1 MKKLFLFLFAALLSI
16 SMFADTTYSG
26 KTKAQAVPYDWS
38 SGIFVEST
46 AGVGKWYV
54 VMLREDQTD
63 YAETYDGPFDAT
75 GKTVNGGL
83 TNINVSVI
91 NPLDKSATIDV
102 IAYIGDNETSRHFT
116 LAPGG
121 RKEMTF
127 GAGMF
132 IKMGIDRVFLYLV
145 MDVTITPEE
154 AQALEAVNVNVTPV
168 ENENTVVFT
177 PINFN
182 WTGFPAKTAGTTI
195 PANTETWVKF
205 DFDNHGV
212 NNGYTYKFYVEKEN
226 ATPITVNAG
235 VSYDCPATSIQEQSQ
250 ELKSASTAKV
260 LDEAKLSMI
269 PGTVYIRIKAPQALT
284 IYAEQVAIPAPDPEA
299 EPIFN
304 INNAIEVLLWDNSH
318 QDRVYTLDANHLVY
332 SVDFATLQA
341 AENHYRQIEVTNNG
355 SEEVTIVGKASKT
368 YYDHNVVA
376 ENPDPTKDGNV
387 YSVATK
393 TVTIPA
399 GQTYYKKIDKT
410 MQSVV
415 GSAAGDKIWALGP
428 EFPNVTFKLTEQ
440 PIDPEYCKPAEAT
453 AFVWNDWNVQNGG
466 YKWYT
471 VNIHDAKLAK
481 ADIILTMKTINEN
494 EEAEI
499 TVDIAADCALGEPT
513 QNYTGKSKSTTKT
526 LSYSLY
532 KDNSNDEMYV
542 RVRTDKNI
550 KVMAVLLDTKTWNG
564 TAWSGDG
571 QAPTLDEAARIEGDL
586 TIANGQTI
594 NALGLTLTK
603 NDDTAHPYNIITIE
617 NGGKLIIGDEGVK
630 GSDVVEQIVIKE
642 GGVLLIDPAATTN
655 NKPFITAEKDLH
667 FGAQSFWEDP
677 SHPADKPDLHEF
689 IALPVANRQESVG
702 VHYFNW
708 GLYAGWNAEP
718 NGFRNTFEGYNVYQ
732 TSTHPNYGTFTAQFK
747 GQLVPNEN
755 VSFEAL
761 EWGWHACG
769 NSWTAPI
776 KLSDVYG
783 NFVGATADEK
793 AIHFYVEEPT
803 DYSSVELGWIKD
815 NFYIPATE
823 EIASNLNITEIKP
836 MEGFFLHTFE
846 NGGYRVNVNY
856 STIYNREAGIT
867 TSSPAPK
874 RTVADN
880 RNKVAAVLSDGHFC
894 DFVYMI
900 EGEATNA
907 HKMNSN
913 DFAIYAEDGL
923 AQVANDNLIG
933 TTLTI
938 QTNNAT
944 EYTLHFAWLNGETM
958 YLKDLVNGN
967 IIAMTADSRYT
978 FIAEPNSVSERFQ
991 VIGRNDA
998 PTAIENSE
1006 FIEGANKFIENGK
1019 VVIIKNGVKYNVLGA
1034 EL

>member
-1 MKKLFLFLFAALLSI
+1 
-16 SMFADTTYSG
+16 MFAENDGS
-26 KTKAQAVPYDWS
+26 TKAKAVRYDWS
-38 SGIFVEST
+38 TGIYVSSE
-46 AGVGKWYV
+46 ANVGKWYV
-54 VMLREDQTD
+54 VPLLK
-63 YAETYDGPFDAT
+63 AEGGPFNPNTSSKA
-75 GKTVNGGL
+75 GKTDDGK
-83 TNINVSVI
+83 TDINITI
-91 NPLDKSATIDV
+91 KNPLNTEVDINCT
-102 IAYIGDNETSRHFT
+102 AYIGDNETNRHFKM
-116 LAPGG
+116 AASGS
-121 RKEMTF
+121 KSMTF

-132 IKMGIDRVFLYLV
+132 VRMGINEVYLYLV
-145 MDVTITPEE
+145 TDVTVTPQE
-154 AQALEAVNVNVTPV
+154 AEAKEAVNVDVQTV
-168 ENENTVVFT
+168 EANSIPFEW
-177 PINFN
+177 IEFN
-182 WTGFPAKTAGTTI
+182 WTNFPAKTAGTTI
-195 PANTETWVKF
+195 PANKETWVKF
-205 DFDNHGV
+205 DFSAEGHGV
-212 NNGYTYKFYVEKEN
+212 GDGKTYKFYVDKEN
-226 ATPITVNAG
+226 ATPITINAG
-235 VSYDCPATSIQEQSQ
+235 VSYDCPASSIQEQSQ
-250 ELKSASTAKV
+250 ELKSASTEKV

-269 PGTVYIRIKAPQALT
+269 PGIIYIRIKAPQELR
-284 IYAEQVAIPAPDPEA
+284 IYAEQVAIPEPEPGA
-299 EPIFN
+299 LPIFN
-304 INNAIEVLLWDNSH
+304 ILTGNNGNPAIEVLLWDSTSNTEYRLKS
-318 QDRVYTLDANHLVY
+318 DSLVY
-332 SVDFATLQA
+332 SVDYATLQA
-341 AENHYRQIEVTNNG
+341 DENHYRQIEVTNNG
-355 SEEVTIVGKASKT
+355 TEEVTIVGKASKT
-368 YYDHNVVA
+368 PN
-376 ENPDPTKDGNV
+376 NDGDV

-415 GSAAGDKIWALGP
+415 GSNTGDKIWALGP

-440 PIDPEYCKPAEAT
+440 PIDPEYCKDAT
-453 AFVWNDWNVQNGG
+453 DFVWNVWNQQNGG
-466 YKWYT
+466 YKWYA

-481 ADIILTMKTINEN
+481 ADIILTMETVNQS

-499 TVDIAADCALGEPT
+499 TVDIAAACALGEPT

-526 LSYSLY
+526 LSYSLFAN
-532 KDNSNDEMYV
+532 NSNDVMYV

-550 KVMAVLLDTKTWNG
+550 KVMAKLQTTKTWYG

-571 QAPTLDEAARIEGDL
+571 YAPTLTEAARIEGDL
-586 TIANGQTI
+586 TINPGQTI
-594 NALGLTLTK
+594 KALGLTLTK
-603 NDDTAHPYNIITIE
+603 NNDPAHPYNIITIM

-642 GGVLLIDPAATTN
+642 GGIMLIAPNATTN
-655 NKPFITAEKDLH
+655 EKPFITAEKELH
-667 FGAQSFWEDP
+667 FGAQPFWQDP

-689 IALPVANRQESVG
+689 IALPVADRQESVG
-702 VHYFNW
+702 VRYFNW
-708 GLYAGWNAEP
+708 GLYAGWNAKP
-718 NGFRNTFEGYNVYQ
+718 NGFHNIFEGYNVYQ
-732 TSTHPNYGTFTAQFK
+732 TSTHPNYDTFTAKFK
-747 GQLVPNEN
+747 GQLVPNDN

-761 EWGWHACG
+761 QWGWHACG

-776 KLSDVYG
+776 QLSDVYG

-793 AIHFYVEEPT
+793 AIHFYVEQPT

-815 NFYIPATE
+815 NFYLPATE
-823 EIASNLNITEIKP
+823 EIASNLGITEIKP

-856 STIYNREAGIT
+856 STIYNREAGLST
-867 TSSPAPK
+867 PAPK

-933 TTLTI
+933 TTLSI

-967 IIAMTADSRYT
+967 IIAMTEDTRYT
-978 FIAEPNSVSERFQ
+978 FNAEPNTTAERFQ
-991 VIGRNDA
+991 VVGRNNE
-998 PTAIENSE
+998 TTGMENSAV
-1006 FIEGANKFIENGK
+1006 IDGVNKRIENGH

-1034 EL
+1034 QL